1 MNLSGGTFLSTDI
14 LILALGTWLRLL
26 FFSRMIGN
34 LIGPEIK
41 ELIDARNYGA
51 LREVFAEWSPAD
63 IAECI
68 TELPEEEQVAV
79 FRLLPHA
86 QATVVL
92 EYLDADAQHRLLK
105 AMGQETAVRFLNDM
119 SPDDRTQFLEELPG
133 EAVAQMLTLLSANE
147 RAVAQTL
154 LNYPENSVGRLM
166 TPDFISV
173 REDWTIQHVLDHIR
187 EHGRD
192 SETLN
197 VIYVTDDRGHL
208 LDDVRIREFLLRP
221 VETKVAEINDKSWV
235 ALRAT
240 DDQEIAIT
248 TFKKYDRNTLPVIDS
263 EDRLLGIVTVDDIL
277 DVHEKETT
285 EDIQKLGG
293 MEALDEPYNTIPLL
307 RMIKKRATWLII
319 LFLSEMLTATA
330 MGSFEGEI
338 EKAAV
343 LAIFL
348 PLIISSGGNSGSQA
362 TTLIIRAMALT
373 EVRLRDWWRVM
384 RREAT
389 AGVLLGVVL
398 GVIGFCR
405 IMLWQKVHLHDYGP
419 HYFLQSPLAVGIALV
434 GVVMWGTVSGAML
447 PFLLRRCGL
456 DPATSSA
463 PFVATLVDVTGLIIY
478 FNTAVL
484 ILKNTV
490 LKAGP

>member
-1 MNLSGGTFLSTDI
+1 
-14 LILALGTWLRLL
+14 
-26 FFSRMIGN
+26 MIGN
-34 LIGPEIK
+34 LIGPEIR
-41 ELIDARNYGA
+41 ELIETRNFAA
-51 LREVFAEWSPAD
+51 LREAFADWTPAD
-63 IAECI
+63 IAECLI
-68 TELPEEEQVAV
+68 ELPEDDQVAV

-86 QATVVL
+86 RATVVL
-92 EYLDADAQHRLLK
+92 EYLDADAQQHLLK
-105 AMGQETAVRFLNDM
+105 AMGHESAVRFLNDM

-133 EAVAQMLTLLSANE
+133 EAVAQMLTLLSPEE
-147 RAVAQTL
+147 RTVAQTL

-173 REDWTIQHVLDHIR
+173 RTEWTITQVLDYIR

-197 VIYVTDDRGHL
+197 VIYITDDRGRL
-208 LDDVRIREFLLRP
+208 LDDVRIREILLRP
-221 VETKVAEINDKSWV
+221 LTATMAEINDSSWI
-235 ALRAT
+235 ALRAA
-240 DDQEIAIT
+240 DAQETAVAM
-248 TFKKYDRNTLPVIDS
+248 FKKYDRNTLPVIDS
-263 EDRLLGIVTVDDIL
+263 EDRLLGIVTIDDIL
-277 DVHEKETT
+277 DVQEEITT
-285 EDIQKLGG
+285 EDMQKLGG
-293 MEALDEPYNTIPLL
+293 LEALDEPYNTISLG

-373 EVRLRDWWRVM
+373 EVRLGDWLRIM

-389 AGVLLGVVL
+389 AGLLLGVVL
-398 GVIGFCR
+398 GIIGFCR
-405 IMLWQKVHLHDYGP
+405 ILLWQGIHLHDYGP
-419 HYFLQSPLAVGIALV
+419 HYFLIASTVGIALI

-484 ILKNTV
+484 ILKGTV
-490 LKAGP
+490 L